1 MSIEEKRSRLLQMIA
16 DLTAEEVEEVI
27 QQYMSQLPRHDISRH
42 PK

>member
-27 QQYMSQLPRHDISRH
+27 RQYMSRLPLRDTSRS
-42 PK
+42 PM